1 MELLVL
7 FFASK
12 LKALMVDPNRWN
24 VEESSNVEEK
34 GKKLWSDL
42 QVTVKDSHAL
52 TVEENLD
59 KEKISGELEKKT
71 LMEEIFWRKKSRF
84 FCIKK

>member
-12 LKALMVDPNRWN
+12 LKALMVDLNRWN

-59 KEKISGELEKKT
+59 KEKIS
-71 LMEEIFWRKKSRF
+71 EE
-84 FCIKK
+84 